1 MSKTY
6 LCRVA
11 AGVTLTMLVTAGC
24 AGDGADDGDVAAT
37 PTSSTPPAASSPS
50 ASPSIEQAP
59 MATAEPS
66 SDQTFEIDAAGG
78 QVTGHTGRLEV
89 SIGQSVTLRVTSDT
103 ADEVHLH
110 GYDLKATVA
119 PGQPAEITFDATIPG
134 VFEIELENSG
144 IALASLQVS

>member
-1 MSKTY
+1 MSKTH
-6 LCRVA
+6 LCRVV
-11 AGVTLTMLVTAGC
+11 AGVALTVLTTAGC
-24 AGDGADDGDVAAT
+24 AVDGADDRDVAAAPT
-37 PTSSTPPAASSPS
+37 PSTPPAASSLS
-50 ASPSIEQAP
+50 ASPSIVQTP

-66 SDQTFEIDAAGG
+66 SDQAFDIDAAGG
-78 QVTGHTGRLEV
+78 QVTGDTGRLKV
-89 SIGQSVTLRVTSDT
+89 SVGQSVTLRVTSDT

-144 IALASLQVS
+144 TALASLQVS